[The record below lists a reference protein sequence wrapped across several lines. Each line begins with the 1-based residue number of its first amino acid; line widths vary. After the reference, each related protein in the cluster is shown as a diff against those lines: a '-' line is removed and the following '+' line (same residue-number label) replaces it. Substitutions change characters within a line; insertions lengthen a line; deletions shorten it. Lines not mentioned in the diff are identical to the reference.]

1 MPGRNRPQTVQP
13 TVTLQS
19 VVGTLRNNTST
30 ESEISEEDGDNY
42 ELRPRGKER
51 AKRSTSRDR
60 LDDTVYL
67 TRAIQEA
74 DTLNSIALQ
83 YCCTVADIKRINGL
97 INDQDF
103 FALRCVKIPVK
114 RFSLLTET
122 HGSFV
127 ANQVLYPPATQDAA
141 EVQEQACLLSSKSA
155 GSYLQDIDRNIEQ
168 IVQSTDSSRGS
179 LNEVVSSFSTQ
190 QPYLEKDRKT
200 VLHKDPYYGADW
212 GIGWWTAVVIMLI
225 VGIVTPIFYLLYY
238 EVLIKA
244 DVGHHPTT
252 TLTNQVVLQDL
263 PVQETVHDI
272 DITTVNK
279 EHAPLNHGID
289 AFHQHQS

>member
-19 VVGTLRNNTST
+19 VVGALRNNAGT
-30 ESEISEEDGDNY
+30 ESEVSEEDGDSY

-51 AKRSTSRDR
+51 AKRSTSRDQ

-67 TRAIQEA
+67 TREVQET

-83 YCCTVADIKRINGL
+83 YCCTVADIKRVNGL
-97 INDQDF
+97 ISDQDF

-122 HGSFV
+122 HNSF
-127 ANQVLYPPATQDAA
+127 ATSQVLYPPLEQDAPD
-141 EVQEQACLLSSKSA
+141 VQEQACLLSGRSA
-155 GSYLQDIDRNIEQ
+155 GSYLQDIDRDIEQ

-190 QPYLEKDRKT
+190 QPCLVKDRKS
-200 VLHKDPYYGADW
+200 VIRKDPYYGADW

-238 EVLIKA
+238 EVLVKT
-244 DVGHHPTT
+244 DVGHHSADS
-252 TLTNQVVLQDL
+252 LTNHGVLHDL
-263 PVQETVHDI
+263 SVQEFNDI
-272 DITTVNK
+272 DITTVK
-279 EHAPLNHGID
+279 EYVALNHGSD
-289 AFHQHQS
+289 VARQHRT